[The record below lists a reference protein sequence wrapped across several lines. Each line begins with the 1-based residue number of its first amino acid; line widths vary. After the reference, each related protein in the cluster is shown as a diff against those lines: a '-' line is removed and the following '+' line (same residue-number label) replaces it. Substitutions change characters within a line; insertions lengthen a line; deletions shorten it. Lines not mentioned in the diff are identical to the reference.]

1 MQDYHIIP
9 GGTDMNRELMT
20 QQLNGYLQDLR
31 EKERSEQT
39 IRQYQRDIAAFLD
52 EAGEKPLD
60 KALVIWYK
68 KELGEKYS
76 PVSVNTKLAA
86 INGFFNYLGRNDL
99 RVRQLRI
106 QKKAYCNSGRELT
119 RREYLALVNTAKKMK
134 NEKLAMLL
142 QTICGTGIR
151 VSELQYIT
159 VESIRCGEAVIQMKG
174 KTRTILIAGKLRKQ
188 LTRYIKR
195 EGIQTGPVFI
205 TRNKRPMDRSNI
217 WKMLKRLCGKAG
229 VNRQKVFPHNLR
241 HLFAKCFYT
250 LDKDIEK
257 LADILGHTSINTTR
271 IYIMGSGLEHSRKMD
286 RLGLVI

>member
-1 MQDYHIIP
+1 
-9 GGTDMNRELMT
+9 MNRELMT

-39 IRQYQRDIAAFLD
+39 IRQYQRDISAFLD

-68 KELGEKYS
+68 KELEEKYS

-159 VESIRCGEAVIQMKG
+159 VESIRCGEAVIQMNG

-188 LTRYIKR
+188 LIRYIKR
-195 EGIQTGPVFI
+195 EGIHTGPVFI

-250 LDKDIEK
+250 LDKDIAK

>member
-1 MQDYHIIP
+1 
-9 GGTDMNRELMT
+9 MNRELMT

-39 IRQYQRDIAAFLD
+39 IRQYQRDISAFLD

-106 QKKAYCNSGRELT
+106 QKRAYCNSGRELT

-159 VESIRCGEAVIQMKG
+159 VESIRCGEAVIQMKERRG
-174 KTRTILIAGKLRKQ
+174 
-188 LTRYIKR
+188 
-195 EGIQTGPVFI
+195 
-205 TRNKRPMDRSNI
+205 RS
-217 WKMLKRLCGKAG
+217 
-229 VNRQKVFPHNLR
+229 
-241 HLFAKCFYT
+241 
-250 LDKDIEK
+250 
-257 LADILGHTSINTTR
+257 
-271 IYIMGSGLEHSRKMD
+271 
-286 RLGLVI
+286 